1 MLYRKHHDAV
11 LKLVQPVLLAPIL
24 QRVEIGHEHFPS
36 FIVVISSA
44 SRANPAFPEKRLTP
58 RALVRRAEGR
68 RRRPGAPL
76 SAHSK
81 SRSCHR
87 GDRNLPT
94 EHEKVSTAKRAPA
107 RREKPMQSSFDDVPH
122 AYSPKID

>member
-68 RRRPGAPL
+68 RRRPGAPFECAL
-76 SAHSK
+76 KIAFMPSRRPEIATGTRESAA
-81 SRSCHR
+81 HR
-87 GDRNLPT
+87 
-94 EHEKVSTAKRAPA
+94 ESTGRAGEA
-107 RREKPMQSSFDDVPH
+107 NGEFVR
-122 AYSPKID
+122 

>member
-81 SRSCHR
+81 SCSCHR
-87 GDRNLPT
+87 GDRNLLP
-94 EHEKVSTAKRAPA
+94 EHEKVPPRERAPA
-107 RREKPMQSSFDDVPH
+107 GLEKPMESSFDHVPH
-122 AYSPKID
+122 ADSSKIN

>member
-44 SRANPAFPEKRLTP
+44 SKANSAFPEERLTR

-68 RRRPGAPL
+68 RRCPGVPS
-76 SAHSK
+76 SAHA
-81 SRSCHR
+81 RSLLCYR
-87 GDRNLPT
+87 GNRKLPT
-94 EHEKVSTAKRAPA
+94 EHEKV
-107 RREKPMQSSFDDVPH
+107 
-122 AYSPKID
+122 

>member
-68 RRRPGAPL
+68 RRRPGAFSDRL
-76 SAHSK
+76 RRTQEGDISEHGSKDHQEQSGSAE
-81 SRSCHR
+81 
-87 GDRNLPT
+87 P
-94 EHEKVSTAKRAPA
+94 
-107 RREKPMQSSFDDVPH
+107 
-122 AYSPKID
+122 